1 MACGRHTAGMESG
14 RSRRLGLIGLGFA
27 SVVLLGN
34 GIPMIIGAATNIVFV
49 HSLAA
54 VGLGLVLAPAGI
66 GLIAAA
72 IRLYTGSHGWWL
84 ASLGLLPVAAAFQ
97 FFDAYVLGD
106 GRVPLV
112 SGIIMPAAA
121 LTCLLLRPV
130 RFLVAPAGSPAKAES
145 SI

>member
-1 MACGRHTAGMESG
+1 MASG
-14 RSRRLGLIGLGFA
+14 TTRRLGLSGLGFP

-34 GIPMIIGAATNIVFV
+34 GIPMVIAAVVNIVFV

-54 VGLGLVLAPAGI
+54 VGLGLVLASVGI

-72 IRLYTGSHGWWL
+72 IRLYAGSHGWWL

-106 GRVPLV
+106 GRVPVV

-121 LTCLLLRPV
+121 LTCLLLPPV
-130 RFLVAPAGSPAKAES
+130 RALVAPAGPPASAES
-145 SI
+145 AI